1 MWKPWRDEPMK
12 DLENKWIIV
21 GQGLAGSCLAW
32 ELWKRGVPFLLVDRG
47 SGGSSRVAAGMIN
60 PITGKNFEPSWH
72 IADFLPQA
80 LAFYAEI
87 EPLIERRIW
96 HGFPVLRLAESEKE
110 WGKILSKIADPMV
123 APWVAREVSAP
134 AGWVGAV
141 KVCGGGRLDTRAF
154 MDGSREFFQAQGCYE
169 TGDVSTNAPNMIWCD
184 GAAGLMANKFGR
196 HRCAKGEILTLH
208 ATGWDE
214 TQIRIG
220 AGGWLVPLGGG
231 HFKVGSTYEWNELDE
246 IPTQKGRDRVEAIA
260 RKLGGDNF
268 QIIAHD
274 AGIRPILRRSQPL
287 IGPLE
292 QGGWMCNALGSKGSL
307 YAPGMA
313 KRLVRWLVDGTVPEP
328 EVDLRVFLNH
338 D

>member
-1 MWKPWRDEPMK
+1 M
-12 DLENKWIIV
+12 V
-21 GQGLAGSCLAW
+21 
-32 ELWKRGVPFLLVDRG
+32 
-47 SGGSSRVAAGMIN
+47 N
-60 PITGKNFEPSWH
+60 PITGKNFEPSWR
-72 IADFLPQA
+72 IADFLPDA

-87 EPLIERRIW
+87 EPLIERKVW
-96 HGFPVLRLAESEKE
+96 HAFPVLRLAGSEKE
-110 WGKILSKIADPMV
+110 WVKIISKLADPMV
-123 APWVAREVSAP
+123 APWVTGQVTAP

-141 KVCGGGRLDTRAF
+141 EVRGGGRLDTRTF
-154 MDGSREFFQAQGCYE
+154 MDGSREFFQKHGCYE
-169 TGDVSTNAPNMIWCD
+169 TGDVSTHASNMIWCD
-184 GAAGLMANKFGR
+184 GATGLMAGKFGP

-220 AGGWLVPLGGG
+220 AGGWLVPIGGG

-246 IPTQKGRDRVEAIA
+246 TPTLKGRDRVGEIA
-260 RKLGGDNF
+260 NKLGGGDF

-287 IGPLE
+287 IGPMA

-313 KRLVRWLVDGTVPEP
+313 SRLAKWLIDGTEPEP
-328 EVDLRVFLNH
+328 EVDLRVFLKH
-338 D
+338 DLAS